1 MKIDLD
7 EVLRLPVVERLRL
20 VEAIWDSI
28 AEQSDAVPLTDAQ
41 RAELDRRVAEHEADP
56 DDVVPWEDIK
66 ASITKRL
73 QG

>member
-20 VEAIWDSI
+20 VEAIGDSI
-28 AEQSDAVPLTDAQ
+28 AEQSGAVPLTDAQ